1 MFRYICFLYMLLFL
15 ACSPGELV
23 ESQDL
28 KIEFESLWW
37 EALDIPESIIYSE
50 EDMCFKFTTSYD
62 VEPPDDGVVLYYKEG
77 DSFSYI
83 LTNFERLE
91 QGYYISEYD
100 VNLEV
105 FVEEGETYF
114 VKLSLGILSH
124 TSQINP
130 CTL

>member
-15 ACSPGELV
+15 ACSPGEIV

-37 EALDIPESIIYSE
+37 EALDIPESILYAE
-50 EDMCFKFTTSYD
+50 ENICFKFTTSYD
-62 VEPPDDGVVLYYKEG
+62 VEPPDDGVVVYYKEG

-100 VNLEV
+100 VNLGV
-105 FVEEGETYF
+105 FVDEEGAYF

-124 TSQINP
+124 TSQIIP

>member
-15 ACSPGELV
+15 ACSPGEIV

-37 EALDIPESIIYSE
+37 EALDIPESILHAE
-50 EDMCFKFTTSYD
+50 ENICFKFTASYD
-62 VEPPDDGVVLYYKEG
+62 VEPPDDGVVVYYKEG

-100 VNLEV
+100 VNLGV
-105 FVEEGETYF
+105 FVDEDGAYF

-124 TSQINP
+124 TSQIIP